1 MKRSHNN
8 YETKNLII
16 SGQKGSSQSCRWALL
31 NSTVSAILWKPGLIE
46 SFVNFCSSSGV
57 FTLYLVPN
65 VPGVRN
71 AGTESFL
78 FKSK

>member
-31 NSTVSAILWKPGLIE
+31 NNTVSAILWKPGLIE

-57 FTLYLVPN
+57 FTPS
-65 VPGVRN
+65 VPGVLN
-71 AGTESFL
+71 AVLKVSCLNQSSF
-78 FKSK
+78 